1 MGDFLIILNI
11 LCVSI
16 ELLIGFVQLAMLIRA
31 ILSFF
36 NPEEQGLL
44 SALLYAVTEPFI
56 MPVRALLDRFKIGQG
71 LPIDIS
77 FLVTVILLSVISAL
91 LPGISL

>member
-1 MGDFLIILNI
+1 MGDFLIILDI

-16 ELLIGFVQLAMLIRA
+16 DLLIGFVQLAMLIRA

-36 NPEEQGLL
+36 NPEEQGVFA
-44 SALLYAVTEPFI
+44 ALLFAVTEPFI
-56 MPVRALLDRFKIGQG
+56 MPVRALLDRFEIGQG

-77 FLVTVILLSVISAL
+77 FLVTVILLSIISAL